1 MENKYFIHDGAEQKG
16 PFSIEELQSL
26 NISKESMVWCEGLE
40 NWKPAGEIEELQSIF
55 PVVAMPPPLETKT
68 NTPPPFIN
76 AQNADASAKKPLD
89 EKEKKKRLYMII
101 GGSALLLLLTV
112 GLVLAFT
119 LPGKESDKGLSA
131 DSLSSANDSLNAV
144 NITDPSQ
151 PQSQAGK
158 PNAAGV
164 QNNQN
169 PAAAKADVEDKEE
182 AQRKRYAGSWRN
194 YITASVD
201 FRKVPGP
208 PPIGTMV
215 KEVRV
220 TVHNNSPYYVDE
232 MVVYVNFL
240 GSKNEQLKSERVA
253 FKGVPANSTR
263 SLDVVSSKGY
273 SAETRINKVTS
284 NSMKLYYQ

>member
-1 MENKYFIHDGAEQKG
+1 MENKYFIHDGSEQAG
-16 PFSIEELQSL
+16 PYSIEELQSL
-26 NISKESMVWCEGLE
+26 NIGKESMVWHEGLDG
-40 NWKPAGEIEELQSIF
+40 WKPAGEIEELQSIF
-55 PVVAMPPPLETKT
+55 PVVAMPPPLEPKT
-68 NTPPPFIN
+68 NMPPPFI
-76 AQNADASAKKPLD
+76 SAKKPESSDKKPLD

-101 GGSALLLLLTV
+101 GGSALALLLTV
-112 GLVLAFT
+112 AIVLAIA
-119 LPGKESDKGLSA
+119 LPGKESE
-131 DSLSSANDSLNAV
+131 DSKSGDTLTNVSNNDSV
-144 NITDPSQ
+144 NPVDINNPTKTAD
-151 PQSQAGK
+151 GK
-158 PNAAGV
+158 PIPGAV
-164 QNNQN
+164 QTTQKQVD
-169 PAAAKADVEDKEE
+169 AKVAVEDKEE